1 LRSAKQDFKA
11 CQDCSKIILLAEFK
25 NAFYSEI
32 GILWTMI
39 SAFIDLVTRDPTL
52 SDHARLQD
60 IPVNDKDGILI
71 LSTVQGLMMNRPA
84 PIVLAAF
91 GTTTRAMDT
100 YSFIDRTV
108 KAAFAGHPVKWAYTS
123 RMVRSHMVKQRR
135 ADMKNPQQ
143 VLESLAADGHDWA
156 VVQSLHLICGHEFYR
171 LVEEVKDSAVRTSMG
186 LPLLAAPQDFRDTAA
201 AVLQSCS
208 ANPAAATVLIGHGTD
223 HPAWTAYPALAHL
236 LKGGCGNV
244 YVATIEGE
252 SAMEQTV
259 AEVAGAGARSVHL
272 IPLMLVAG
280 LHLQEDIAGDEDSWK
295 QAFQK
300 AGLAVSVETEGLG
313 KHPAIIDIFVRH
325 IREALEMVP
334 TR

>member
-1 LRSAKQDFKA
+1 
-11 CQDCSKIILLAEFK
+11 
-25 NAFYSEI
+25 
-32 GILWTMI
+32 
-39 SAFIDLVTRDPTL
+39 
-52 SDHARLQD
+52 
-60 IPVNDKDGILI
+60 
-71 LSTVQGLMMNRPA
+71 MMQRQT

-100 YSFIDRTV
+100 YSFIDRAV

-123 RMVRSHMVKQRR
+123 RRVRSHAAEHRG
-135 ADMKNPQQ
+135 ATLKNPQQ
-143 VLESLAADGHDWA
+143 VLAELARDGRDWA

-171 LVEEVKDSAVRTSMG
+171 LVDEVKDSAVRTSMG
-186 LPLLAAPQDFRDTAA
+186 LPLLAAPQDFRDIAA

-223 HPAWTAYPALAHL
+223 HPAWTAYPALAHML
-236 LKGGCGNV
+236 EGGCGNV

-252 SAMEQTV
+252 SVMEQTV

-280 LHLQEDIAGDEDSWK
+280 VHLQEDIAGDEDSWK
-295 QAFQK
+295 QAFEN
-300 AGLAVSVETEGLG
+300 AGMAVSVETEGLG
-313 KHPAIIDIFVRH
+313 KRPAVIDIFIRH
-325 IREALEMVP
+325 IREALDMVP